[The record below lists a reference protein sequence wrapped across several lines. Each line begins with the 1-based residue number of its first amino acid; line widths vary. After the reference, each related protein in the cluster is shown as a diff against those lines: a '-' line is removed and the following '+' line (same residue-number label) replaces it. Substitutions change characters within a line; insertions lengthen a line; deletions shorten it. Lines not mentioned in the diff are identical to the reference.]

1 MSDVENVQPLPL
13 FSPPRRTASAPASMD
28 TRPTHSRLSTL
39 QRAAAI
45 VLSLDAQPTA
55 AIARKAATSPASIR
69 RWTRRIDEEELLRS
83 GSRSGRPRILTNEQR
98 TAILQE
104 AKERKKT
111 TPKEIKRKLE
121 LDNISARTIRRRLNE
136 EGLFG
141 RVARQT
147 PPLTVEHVRKR
158 LSFCNGYGGW
168 SLQQWDTV
176 LWSDETSI
184 QLGPNGQTWVQ
195 RPIGAAWD
203 PAYVVH
209 KRKHPPK
216 VHMWG
221 CMSSAGVGECHL
233 FVENLE
239 KSLMKHILNEHLLK
253 SAHTFWPKGQWF
265 FQQDNDPKHSSKLV
279 QGWINLKGIDCLEWP
294 PYSPDLNP
302 IEHLWADLKKR
313 VEKENPRSI
322 EELITVLQLCW
333 DATDKAFCAKLVHSM
348 PKRMAACIAH
358 AGWMSGY

>member
-1 MSDVENVQPLPL
+1 L
-13 FSPPRRTASAPASMD
+13 D
-28 TRPTHSRLSTL
+28 T
-39 QRAAAI
+39 
-45 VLSLDAQPTA
+45 DA
-55 AIARKAATSPASIR
+55 
-69 RWTRRIDEEELLRS
+69 LLKS
-83 GSRSGRPRILTNEQR
+83 GSRPGRPRILTKEQR
-98 TAILQE
+98 AAILQE
-104 AKERKKT
+104 AKEKKKT
-111 TPKEIKRKLE
+111 TPKEIKRKL
-121 LDNISARTIRRRLNE
+121 DFDDVSARTIRRRLNE

-168 SLQQWDTV
+168 SLAQWDTV

-184 QLGPNGQTWVQ
+184 QLGPSGQTWVQ

-216 VHMWG
+216 VHLWG
-221 CMSSAGVGECHL
+221 CMSAAGVGECHL
-233 FVENLE
+233 FTENLE
-239 KSLMKHILNEHLLK
+239 RGLMKHILNNHLLQ
-253 SAHTFWPKGQWF
+253 SAHKFWPAGQWW
-265 FQQDNDPKHSSKLV
+265 FQQDNDPKHSSRLV
-279 QGWINLKGIDCLEWP
+279 QGWLNLHGIDRLEWP

-313 VEKENPRSI
+313 VERENPRSI

-348 PKRMAACIAH
+348 PQRMAACIAH